1 MCPFTDSPHRGV
13 VGSVRGD
20 GMRSTGR
27 RLVGGLAAFPSRLYG
42 ETASADGDLAETVVG
57 GRCGAPPTQPHSQ
70 SLGKVTRA
78 RAHAPA
84 PVVGTVT
91 VCRGTVT
98 VYGTRGGVGQ
108 VAGPVDGG
116 RIVQRSEGRE
126 RYAVR

>member
-1 MCPFTDSPHRGV
+1 
-13 VGSVRGD
+13 
-20 GMRSTGR
+20 MRSTGR

-70 SLGKVTRA
+70 SLGKVTLA

-116 RIVQRSEGRE
+116 RFAGSYNV
-126 RYAVR
+126 VRVENVARLHGSGNGSTVHVAR